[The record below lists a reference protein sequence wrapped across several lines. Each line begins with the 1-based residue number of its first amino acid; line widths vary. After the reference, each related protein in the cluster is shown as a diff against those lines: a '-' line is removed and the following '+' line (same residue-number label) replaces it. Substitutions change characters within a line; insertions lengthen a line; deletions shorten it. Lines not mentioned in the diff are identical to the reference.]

1 MNPLI
6 TGEMVDV
13 AAEAA
18 YTQAAWDAQNFT
30 GTNWTE
36 LDPAHR
42 APWLREAEAALEVVA
57 PLIAAQ
63 ALRGAA
69 EAFGENQTIREGDVK
84 EWLRDRAKLTEW
96 RSHEFHY

>member
-1 MNPLI
+1 MSALI
-6 TGEMVDV
+6 TDEMVDA

-18 YTQAAWDAQNFT
+18 YTMSAWDAQNFT

-42 APWLREAEAALEVVA
+42 TPWLREAEAALEVVA

-63 ALRGAA
+63 ALRDAA
-69 EAFGENQTIREGDVK
+69 GSSIPRRALAHETRS
-84 EWLRDRAKLTEW
+84 WLRARAGHIE
-96 RSHEFHY
+96 RGES